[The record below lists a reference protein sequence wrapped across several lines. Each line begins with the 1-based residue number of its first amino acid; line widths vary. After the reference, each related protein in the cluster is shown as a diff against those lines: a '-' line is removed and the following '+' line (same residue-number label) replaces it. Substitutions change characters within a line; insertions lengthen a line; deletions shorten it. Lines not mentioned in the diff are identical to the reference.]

1 MNEVKVQRIM
11 RLQNGSMLKA
21 FADIT
26 INDSLLIKGLRVVEG
41 KHGPFVSMPQMQ
53 GKDNKWYD
61 SVKCLENDLKEQISD
76 VVLYAYQNE

>member
-53 GKDNKWYD
+53 GADKKWYD
-61 SVKCLENDLKEQISD
+61 VVRCLRDEVKEQISD
-76 VVLYAYQNE
+76 TVLYAYQNE